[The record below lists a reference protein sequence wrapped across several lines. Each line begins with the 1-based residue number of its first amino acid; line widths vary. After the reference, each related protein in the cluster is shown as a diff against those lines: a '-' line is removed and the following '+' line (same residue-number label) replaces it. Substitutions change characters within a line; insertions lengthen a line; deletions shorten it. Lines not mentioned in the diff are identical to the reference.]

1 MALAPITRVDPRPE
15 LVPLSFAQQRMWF
28 INQFDTT
35 ETTYNIPAALRLT
48 GTGSEANGPNVTGAL
63 DVEALRQAVADVI
76 ERHEVLRT
84 VFPAVDGRPYQKVC
98 KTAEFGERGICQVA
112 GSEQELYDTLATGF
126 DVTTQWPLRARLL
139 QVADG
144 EYIFAVVAHHIGV
157 DGESILPLVVD
168 IVTAYAARAQGN
180 PPEWTPL
187 PVQIADYAIWQ
198 HDVLG
203 AVDDDASVIGRE
215 LTYWRRQLAG
225 LPDVLNLPADR
236 PRPQVASHRGAQVGF
251 TIPAAVGSRIDTL
264 AQANGVTPFMV
275 VHAAFVAMLS
285 KLSATQDIAIATPTA
300 GRGQAVLDPLVGMFV
315 NTLVLR
321 TAVDPATSFESLL
334 AGVRVT
340 DLDAFAHAAVP
351 FEAVVE
357 ALDPVRSEAFSPLA
371 QVILSFNPA
380 ASVADADV
388 SIAGLD
394 IAPVLTPSVASQM
407 DMTVAVSSAPTGDD
421 WTGSVIYATD
431 LFDEASILTMME
443 RFVGLLDTVT
453 ADSSVAVGDV
463 DVLLDSDRDALALL
477 PEPVTATAHSDGTL
491 VDAFAVTVAAHGQ
504 SPAVIAGEVSVSYN
518 DLDLRSDAIASGLS
532 ERGVRPGDLVGV
544 ATDRS
549 VDLAAAILGVL
560 KAGAAYVPLDT
571 TNPIGRLAFIVADS
585 GTSVVVTDSSTDG
598 HEVWDAL
605 PAGVRTLDVAE
616 FGPAPDGYA
625 AVRVPAD
632 ARAYVIYTSG
642 STGQPK
648 GVEVTHRDAVTLLD
662 TTVADFD
669 FGPGDVWTMFHS
681 YAFDFSVW
689 ELWGALYHGG
699 RCIIIDR
706 DIARDTDA
714 FVDLILAQG
723 VTVLNQTPS
732 AFYQLIDARTRSRS
746 VDRHGSADWPLRYIV
761 FGGEALNFEHVRRWF
776 DLFPA
781 DRARLV
787 NMYGITETTVHV
799 SFRELDRDV
808 VSAEDGS
815 LIGRPLASL
824 GIHILDQRLRPVP
837 LGVVG
842 EMYVSGGQLAQG
854 YLRRTDLTS
863 TRFVANPIG
872 DGGSRLYRTGD
883 LARRVGTDIEYIGRA
898 DAQVQLRGFR
908 IEFGEVE
915 AGLLSADGVVGAAA
929 RIIDGPSGDTLV
941 GYVVPADGVYLDTD
955 AVIEAAGR
963 QVPGYMVPAVVMVVN
978 GLPLTANG
986 KLDRD
991 ALPLPEFGSGDDYV
1005 APLGAIE
1012 EVLAAIVS
1020 GVLGLDRVS
1029 VTESFFVLGGDSI
1042 MSIQLASAARA
1053 AGFDL
1058 SPRQIF
1064 EHRTVRAMARV
1075 VADENARL
1083 PMLTEPA
1090 GAGSGEVVVPPIVS
1104 WMIEHSD
1111 QPSDFGD
1118 FNQSAVLAAP
1128 SGITAAEVAEIL
1140 GVVIANHPMLSARLV
1155 RGDDTW
1161 TLTAGGDIDEQQV
1174 VAAVA
1179 ANAAIGTTEYDDALV
1194 AAHEAATRRFDT
1206 ATGRLVQAAL
1216 VTDPAGDARIVLAI
1230 HHLGVDAVS
1239 WPVIIEDLM
1248 TAWAQRSAGHGY
1260 RLRDSVTSQRAWML
1274 ALGERIDEYREQ
1286 LGYWSER
1293 LPQRPTPLGGD
1304 LDRDRDRVAASGRLE
1319 YVFDAAV
1326 TESLIT
1332 AVPEAFSGNVNDAI
1346 LAGLARAVRAWQRGR
1361 GIVDDA
1367 PVSVLLE
1374 GHGRYEEAL
1383 EHGDDAARADLSRTV
1398 GWFTSIS
1405 PMSLD
1410 PATDIVHA
1418 VKAAKE
1424 ERLGQPDSGIGFGWL
1439 RYAAD
1444 TELSGRPLPSIV
1456 FNYLGAGG
1464 GGAAAVEPLPFSGA
1478 AGPALAPSP
1487 AGGMVAQ
1494 GILNIT
1500 AGAGLVDGKR
1510 WLSATVL
1517 YPHAV
1522 LTESDVR
1529 DLLDHWA
1536 GELAAVAQLVT
1547 AGVDVGMSPSDVPGV
1562 DLTQDDIDHLA
1573 RAYPGARLW
1582 PLSPLQG
1589 GLFFQSALAGGMA
1602 DVDVY
1607 VAQAVLRLNGAD
1619 GARLRTAAEKL
1630 VAQHSVLRSGF
1641 VPTGSGSV
1649 VAVVAEHVDLPWT
1662 DVDLTGVDDESA
1674 KARIDQL
1681 VAEQRVAPFDLSA
1694 PPLLRFVLVRHG
1706 DSATLIVTNHHII
1719 LDGWSGPLVLADML
1733 ALYAT
1738 GSTYT
1743 EQVSGGATGDFG
1755 DYLRTIAGRDDD
1767 AAFAAWRQVLAPV
1780 EGPTLVAAG
1789 QQATADAM
1797 PRDLETLLDADLIA
1811 DLEAAA
1817 RAEGATLATA
1827 LQVAWAIFLSRK
1839 TGNQVVTFGET
1850 VSGRPADLPGVE
1862 SMIGLFI
1869 NTLPAVVDVDPDA
1882 SIGQVLRKV
1891 QADKVTVLDHHHLS
1905 LPQIAKA
1912 VDAQIAFDTIAVHE
1926 SFPVDAESLES
1937 ADASA
1942 TGGLAI
1948 AGVEVSDSTHYPL
1961 NMVTAPVADGVVMR
1975 LKYLPSVF
1983 TAEQV
1988 EGFAG
1993 AVMQILRTIAADPA
2007 VSTADVSLLTD
2018 ADRAVLAQLP
2028 APIIDTA
2035 HTGSSLV
2042 DLFTEAAAA
2051 HPDSVAVSCGSE
2063 SFTYAQLAER
2073 TDAVATSLRERGV
2086 VVGDLVGVATAR
2098 SVDVVTAIVG
2108 VLKAG
2113 AAYLPLD
2120 VTNPIGRLQ
2129 HIVSDSG
2136 VSVVLTDTSTDG
2148 HPLWDA
2154 LGADVVVADIGEV
2167 AQAAASSSTP
2177 VAVLPDSRA
2186 YVIYTSGST
2195 GLPKGVEVTHRDVVT
2210 LLDATAG
2217 DFEFGADDVWTM
2229 FHSYAF
2235 DFSVWELWGA
2245 LFYGGRCVIVDRD
2258 IARDVDA
2265 FVELVVAEGV
2275 TVLNQ
2280 TPSAFYQLIDA
2291 RRRNE
2296 NPWAVR
2302 YFVFGGEALSFEQ
2315 VRRWFDLF
2323 PGDPARLVNM
2333 YGITETTVHV
2343 SFRELDRAAV
2353 SADDGSL
2360 IGRPLSSLGIHV
2372 LDARLR
2378 PVPVD
2383 VLGEMYVAGGQLAQG
2398 YLGRPDLTGTR
2409 FVADPFG
2416 EPGSRLYRTGDV
2428 ARRVAGG
2435 DIEYVGRADTQVQL
2449 RGFRI
2454 EFGEVEAGMLT
2465 ADGVVGAAARIVG
2478 GPSGD
2483 TLVGYVVADTG
2494 ADVDPVAVQESAGR
2508 VVPAYMV
2515 PTVVLVV
2522 DALPLTANGKLDR
2535 DALPEPDFGSVG
2547 DAFVAPVTPGEAA
2560 LADVFAEVLGLDEVS
2575 VTASFFDMGGNSLS
2589 AMRLAARA
2597 ADALGVAVSVR
2608 DVFAAPTIGLLA
2620 QSVAGNAAALAPV
2633 VPVHP
2638 RPQRIPLS
2646 FAQQRVWFIN
2656 RFDPTAA
2663 TYNIPAV
2670 LRLTGSLDV
2679 DALRQSVI
2687 DVLGRH
2693 EVLRTSFPSDDGV
2706 PFQQV
2711 GDIAEFDARG
2721 IWRVV
2726 DSDDALFASATAG
2739 FDVTTQWPLR
2749 VTLRDASPSG
2759 SAPQGAGEDGTTFL
2773 IPEADAT
2780 KERGSRRVRRDEHHD
2795 ATPAGEYLLA
2805 VVAHHIGVD
2814 GESML
2819 PLVTD
2824 IVAAYTARTQ
2834 GDTPSWTPL
2843 PVQFADFAIW
2853 QHEVLGSA
2861 DDAES
2866 VIGRQLGYW
2875 KDKLT
2880 GLP

>member
-1 MALAPITRVDPRPE
+1 
-15 LVPLSFAQQRMWF
+15 
-28 INQFDTT
+28 
-35 ETTYNIPAALRLT
+35 
-48 GTGSEANGPNVTGAL
+48 
-63 DVEALRQAVADVI
+63 
-76 ERHEVLRT
+76 
-84 VFPAVDGRPYQKVC
+84 
-98 KTAEFGERGICQVA
+98 
-112 GSEQELYDTLATGF
+112 
-126 DVTTQWPLRARLL
+126 
-139 QVADG
+139 
-144 EYIFAVVAHHIGV
+144 
-157 DGESILPLVVD
+157 
-168 IVTAYAARAQGN
+168 
-180 PPEWTPL
+180 
-187 PVQIADYAIWQ
+187 
-198 HDVLG
+198 
-203 AVDDDASVIGRE
+203 
-215 LTYWRRQLAG
+215 
-225 LPDVLNLPADR
+225 
-236 PRPQVASHRGAQVGF
+236 
-251 TIPAAVGSRIDTL
+251 
-264 AQANGVTPFMV
+264 
-275 VHAAFVAMLS
+275 
-285 KLSATQDIAIATPTA
+285 
-300 GRGQAVLDPLVGMFV
+300 
-315 NTLVLR
+315 
-321 TAVDPATSFESLL
+321 
-334 AGVRVT
+334 
-340 DLDAFAHAAVP
+340 
-351 FEAVVE
+351 
-357 ALDPVRSEAFSPLA
+357 
-371 QVILSFNPA
+371 
-380 ASVADADV
+380 
-388 SIAGLD
+388 
-394 IAPVLTPSVASQM
+394 
-407 DMTVAVSSAPTGDD
+407 
-421 WTGSVIYATD
+421 
-431 LFDEASILTMME
+431 
-443 RFVGLLDTVT
+443 
-453 ADSSVAVGDV
+453 
-463 DVLLDSDRDALALL
+463 
-477 PEPVTATAHSDGTL
+477 
-491 VDAFAVTVAAHGQ
+491 
-504 SPAVIAGEVSVSYN
+504 
-518 DLDLRSDAIASGLS
+518 
-532 ERGVRPGDLVGV
+532 
-544 ATDRS
+544 
-549 VDLAAAILGVL
+549 
-560 KAGAAYVPLDT
+560 
-571 TNPIGRLAFIVADS
+571 
-585 GTSVVVTDSSTDG
+585 
-598 HEVWDAL
+598 
-605 PAGVRTLDVAE
+605 
-616 FGPAPDGYA
+616 
-625 AVRVPAD
+625 
-632 ARAYVIYTSG
+632 
-642 STGQPK
+642 
-648 GVEVTHRDAVTLLD
+648 
-662 TTVADFD
+662 
-669 FGPGDVWTMFHS
+669 
-681 YAFDFSVW
+681 SVW
-689 ELWGALYHGG
+689 ELFLPFMIGAELVIAEPGRHGDADYLSQLVVG
-699 RCIIIDR
+699 RGISVMHFVPSML
-706 DIARDTDA
+706 AA
-714 FVDLILAQG
+714 FVDALGADRLAAL
-723 VTVLNQTPS
+723 T
-732 AFYQLIDARTRSRS
+732 S
-746 VDRHGSADWPLRYIV
+746 VRVV
-761 FGGEALNFEHVRRWF
+761 FTSGEALTVRPSQA
-776 DLFPA
+776 LLAALPTV
-781 DRARLV
+781 RLV
-787 NMYGITETTVHV
+787 NLYGPTEAAVDVTAYEVGRGDTVIPIGV
-799 SFRELDRDV
+799 PVPNTSTLVLD
-808 VSAEDGS
+808 A
-815 LIGRPLASL
+815 
-824 GIHILDQRLRPVP
+824 RLRPVLQGVP
-837 LGVVG
+837 GELYLGGVQVARG
-842 EMYVSGGQLAQG
+842 YAAQP
-854 YLRRTDLTS
+854 TLTAE
-863 TRFVANPIG
+863 RFVADPYG
-872 DGGSRLYRTGD
+872 PAGSRLYRTGD
-883 LARRVGTDIEYIGRA
+883 LVKWNQVGAIEYLGRT
-898 DAQVQLRGFR
+898 DFQVKLRGQR
-908 IEFGEVE
+908 LELGEVE
-915 AGLLSADGVVGAAA
+915 AVLADAPGVVHAAA
-929 RIIDGPSGDTLV
+929 TVVKTVAGAEHLV
-941 GYVVPADGVYLDTD
+941 GYLAPAGVDAD
-955 AVIEAAGR
+955 AVKNFAA
-963 QVPGYMVPAVVMVVN
+963 QKLPEYMVPTSWVLLEEV
-978 GLPLTANG
+978 PLNSAG
-986 KLDRD
+986 KLDRR
-991 ALPLPEFGSGDDYV
+991 ALPAPVFGDGDEQYV
-1005 APLGAIE
+1005 APLGAAE
-1012 EVLAAIVS
+1012 ELLASVVA
-1020 GVLGLDRVS
+1020 GLLGRERVS
-1029 VTESFFVLGGDSI
+1029 VTESFFTLGGDSI
-1042 MSIQLASAARA
+1042 MSIQLASAMRA

-1064 EHRTVRAMARV
+1064 EHKTVRDMVRAMAGDGV
-1075 VADENARL
+1075 RL
-1083 PMLTEPA
+1083 PELAEPA
-1090 GAGSGEVVVPPIVS
+1090 GGGAGAIVPSPVVR
-1104 WMIEHSD
+1104 WMAEFAD
-1111 QPSDFGD
+1111 DPADFAD
-1118 FNQSAVLAAP
+1118 FNQSMVLAAP
-1128 SGITAAEVAEIL
+1128 EGLTSAVLRRLVNALVAH
-1140 GVVIANHPMLSARLV
+1140 HPMLSARLT
-1155 RGDDTW
+1155 GSDDIW
-1161 TLTAGGDIDEQQV
+1161 ELFAGNDFDADTAVNAV
-1174 VAAVA
+1174 VSEHAA
-1179 ANAAIGTTEYDDALV
+1179 GTDGFDADLV
-1194 AAHEAATRRFDT
+1194 AAHAGATSRLDP
-1206 ATGRLVQAAL
+1206 AQARLVQVVLLTGA
-1216 VTDPAGDARIVLAI
+1216 DGAGRIVVVI

-1239 WPVIIEDLM
+1239 WQAIIEDLM
-1248 TAWAQRSAGHGY
+1248 TLWAQHETGHEL
-1260 RLRDSVTSQRAWML
+1260 RLRDTTTSQRAWNAAL
-1274 ALGERIDEYREQ
+1274 AARAGRREHESA
-1286 LGYWSER
+1286 YWLAR
-1293 LPQRPTPLGGD
+1293 LPQRPTDFGAAPD
-1304 LDRDRDRVAASGRLE
+1304 RTRDRMAGSRTDSFTLAEGVA
-1319 YVFDAAV
+1319 DAL
-1326 TESLIT
+1326 TT
-1332 AVPEAFSGNVNDAI
+1332 TVPDAFGATVNDVL
-1346 LAGLARAVRAWQRGR
+1346 LAALARAVRRWQRDR
-1361 GIVDDA
+1361 GITDDA
-1367 PVSVLLE
+1367 AVSVLLE
-1374 GHGRYEEAL
+1374 GHGRYEDVLAT
-1383 EHGDDAARADLSRTV
+1383 GDDAVRADLSRAV
-1398 GWFTSIS
+1398 GWFTTIA
-1405 PMSLD
+1405 PVSLD
-1410 PATDIVHA
+1410 PADGIVHA

-1424 ERLGQPDSGIGFGWL
+1424 ERLGQPDSGVGFGWL
-1439 RYAAD
+1439 RYGENAELAA
-1444 TELSGRPLPSIV
+1444 RPLPSIL
-1456 FNYLGAGG
+1456 FNYLGAGAG
-1464 GGAAAVEPLPFSGA
+1464 GPGSSQQVAFAAVDA
-1478 AGPALAPSP
+1478 PALPASP
-1487 AGGMVAQ
+1487 AGAMAAQ
-1494 GILNIT
+1494 
-1500 AGAGLVDGKR
+1500 
-1510 WLSATVL
+1510 
-1517 YPHAV
+1517 AV
-1522 LTESDVR
+1522 LTINASIGSGSGGRALHAGVSYPETVLPAADV
-1529 DLLDHWA
+1529 
-1536 GELAAVAQLVT
+1536 AAVMGYWSDELSAVAT
-1547 AGVDVGMSPSDVPGV
+1547 YVADGKPVGLSPSDVPGV
-1562 DLTQDDIDHLA
+1562 ALRQRDIDALA
-1573 RAYPGARLW
+1573 AQHPDADLW

-1589 GLFFQSALAGGMA
+1589 GLYFQSQVTGGT

-1607 VAQAVLRLNGAD
+1607 VAQAVLTLAGVDA
-1619 GARLRTAAEKL
+1619 ARLRTAAESL
-1630 VAQHSVLRSGF
+1630 LDHHRVLRSGF
-1641 VPTGSGSV
+1641 VTTAGGSV
-1649 VAVVAEHVDLPWT
+1649 VSFVPRHAELPWT
-1662 DVDLTGVDDESA
+1662 EIDLTGTDSA
-1674 KARIDQL
+1674 AVTARIDDL
-1681 VAEQRVAPFDLSA
+1681 VTQQRVLPFDLGV
-1694 PPLLRFVLVRHG
+1694 PPLIRFVLVRDG
-1706 DSATLIVTNHHII
+1706 DSATLIVTNHHTI

-1743 EQVSGGATGDFG
+1743 DQVSGGATGDFG

-1767 AAFAAWRQVLAPV
+1767 AALAAWRQVLAPV

-2167 AQAAASSSTP
+2167 AKAAASSSTP

-2428 ARRVAGG
+2428 ARRVGGG

-2687 DVLGRH
+2687 DVLERH

-2759 SAPQGAGEDGTTFL
+2759 SAPQGAGEDDTTFL

-2780 KERGSRRVRRDEHHD
+2780 KERGSRR
-2795 ATPAGEYLLA
+2795 
-2805 VVAHHIGVD
+2805 
-2814 GESML
+2814 
-2819 PLVTD
+2819 
-2824 IVAAYTARTQ
+2824 
-2834 GDTPSWTPL
+2834 
-2843 PVQFADFAIW
+2843 
-2853 QHEVLGSA
+2853 
-2861 DDAES
+2861 
-2866 VIGRQLGYW
+2866 
-2875 KDKLT
+2875 
-2880 GLP
+2880 